1 MAFTFENKVA
11 LVTGAGGPLGRG
23 IALALAK
30 AGASVLV
37 NDIDREEA
45 AKTVDLVRQLGAQA
59 EANLADITDSTQV
72 NSMVAD
78 AEARFGGVDILV
90 NNAGGIGDG
99 LVQHVSDEAWEQVL
113 KLNMTGTFN
122 CTRAVVP
129 RMLEKKHGRIINI
142 SSMSYRGNIG
152 QVNYCAAKA
161 GVVGMTQALGLELA
175 TTGIT
180 VNCVAPGLIKTPK
193 TESFGAEMRD
203 RILKRIPMRAM
214 GEPEDIAAAVV
225 FFASE
230 EARYVTRQV
239 LHVSGGSEGM

>member
-1 MAFTFENKVA
+1 MSFSFENKVA

-23 IALALAK
+23 IALALAT
-30 AGASVLV
+30 AGASVVV
-37 NDIDREEA
+37 NDIDADEA
-45 AKTVDLVRQLGAQA
+45 AKTVELLRQAGARA
-59 EANLADITDSTQV
+59 EANSADITDSRQV
-72 NSMVAD
+72 DGMVAD
-78 AEARFGGVDILV
+78 VQERLGGVDILV

-99 LVQHVSDEAWEQVL
+99 LVQNVTDEAWEQVL

-122 CTRAVVP
+122 CTRAVVS
-129 RMLEKKHGRIINI
+129 RMIEKKHGRIVNI

-180 VNCVAPGLIKTPK
+180 VNCIAPGLIKTPK
-193 TESFGAEMRD
+193 TETFPADMRD
-203 RILKRIPMRAM
+203 RILKRIPMRSM
-214 GEPEDIAAAVV
+214 GEPEDIAAAVM
-225 FFASE
+225 FFASD
-230 EARYVTRQV
+230 EARYITRQV